1 MLFIP
6 QQLAVASGS
15 TEGSGDQNV
24 GDTVE
29 VIRLDDFT
37 AVAESTI
44 TEDLVES
51 VDAKQNDWESKGKII
66 VIKEIETKGKKT

>member
-1 MLFIP
+1 M
-6 QQLAVASGS
+6 ASGS
-15 TEGSGDQNV
+15 AEGSADQNV

-51 VDAKQNDWESKGKII
+51 VDPKHNDWESKGKII